1 MLPSILLSLREGLE
15 AALIVGIVIGLLNRL
30 DHQHLKA
37 SVWQGVAAAVAVSIL
52 AGVGLNLLGMEFEGQ
67 AEKIFEGLAT
77 LFAAGVLTWMIFWI
91 QKQGKNL
98 KKRIES
104 KTTQAL
110 VSGRNALFMLTFI
123 AVFREGLELALF
135 LLATSFVTEGVLTI
149 IGAVI
154 GLGTAIIIGW
164 VLFSS
169 TNRLSLP
176 GFFKVTNIL
185 LILFAAGLVAY
196 GVHELNEAGWIPS
209 VIEHVWDINHIL
221 NEKSQLGLMLKALFG
236 YNGNP
241 SLTEVIAY
249 LVYSAILF
257 ATYLRFQQRDL
268 LTVPNITSALTE
280 RN

>member
-1 MLPSILLSLREGLE
+1 MLPSLLLSLREGLE
-15 AALIVGIVIGLLNRL
+15 AALIIGIVIGMLNRL

-37 SVWQGVAAAVAVSIL
+37 SVWQGVAAAVAVSII
-52 AGVGLNLLGMEFEGQ
+52 AGIGLNLLGMEFEGQ

-91 QKQGKNL
+91 QKQGKNI
-98 KKRIES
+98 KKNIES

-110 VSGRNALFMLTFI
+110 ASGKNALFTLTFI

-135 LLATSFVTEGVLTI
+135 LLATSFVSEGALTL
-149 IGAVI
+149 IGAGI
-154 GLGTAIIIGW
+154 GLVAAVILGW
-164 VLFSS
+164 ALFSS
-169 TNRLSLP
+169 TTRLSLQ

-209 VIEHVWDINHIL
+209 VVEHIWDINHIL
-221 NEKSQLGLMLKALFG
+221 NEKSQVGLMLKALFG

-241 SLTEVIAY
+241 SLTEVFAY
-249 LVYSAILF
+249 LGYSAIMY
-257 ATYLRFQQRDL
+257 TNYLRFQRRDFMA
-268 LTVPNITSALTE
+268 VPNMSGALVE
-280 RN
+280 

>member
-1 MLPSILLSLREGLE
+1 MLPSLLLSLREGLE

-30 DHQHLKA
+30 DSQHLKA
-37 SVWQGVAAAVAVSIL
+37 SVWQGVAAAVAASIL
-52 AGVGLNLLGMEFEGQ
+52 AGVALNLLGMEFEGQ
-67 AEKIFEGLAT
+67 AEEIFEGLAT
-77 LFAAGVLTWMIFWI
+77 LFAAGVLTWMILWI

-98 KKRIES
+98 KIRIET
-104 KTTQAL
+104 KTAQAL
-110 VSGRNALFMLTFI
+110 VSGRNALFTLTFI

-135 LLATSFVTEGVLTI
+135 LLATSFVTEGFLTL
-149 IGAVI
+149 IGAFVGLAAAVI
-154 GLGTAIIIGW
+154 LGW

-169 TNRLSLP
+169 TMRLSLR

-209 VIEHVWDINHIL
+209 VVEHVWDINHIL
-221 NEKSQLGLMLKALFG
+221 NEKSQVGLMLKTLFG

-249 LVYSAILF
+249 LVYIAILST
-257 ATYLRFQQRDL
+257 TYLRFQRQDL
-268 LTVPNITSALTE
+268 FRIPKIANVQAD
-280 RN
+280 

>member
-1 MLPSILLSLREGLE
+1 M
-15 AALIVGIVIGLLNRL
+15 
-30 DHQHLKA
+30 
-37 SVWQGVAAAVAVSIL
+37 
-52 AGVGLNLLGMEFEGQ
+52 
-67 AEKIFEGLAT
+67 
-77 LFAAGVLTWMIFWI
+77 
-91 QKQGKNL
+91 
-98 KKRIES
+98 
-104 KTTQAL
+104 
-110 VSGRNALFMLTFI
+110 
-123 AVFREGLELALF
+123 ELALF

-154 GLGTAIIIGW
+154 GLGTAVIIGW

>member
-1 MLPSILLSLREGLE
+1 MLPSLLLSLREGLE

-30 DHQHLKA
+30 DRQHLKA
-37 SVWQGVAAAVAVSIL
+37 AVWQGVAAAVAASIL

-67 AEKIFEGLAT
+67 AEEIFEGLAT
-77 LFAAGVLTWMIFWI
+77 LFAAGVLTWMILWI
-91 QKQGKNL
+91 QKQGKYIKNH
-98 KKRIES
+98 IES

-110 VSGRNALFMLTFI
+110 ESGRRALFTLAFI

-135 LLATSFVTEGVLTI
+135 LLATSFVTEGILTL
-149 IGAVI
+149 IGAVV
-154 GLGTAIIIGW
+154 GLSTAVILGW

-169 TNRLSLP
+169 TNRLSLR

-209 VIEHVWDINHIL
+209 VVEHVWDINHIL
-221 NEKSQLGLMLKALFG
+221 NEKSQVGLMLKTLFG

-249 LVYSAILF
+249 LTYIGIMST
-257 ATYLRFQQRDL
+257 TYLRFQRRDL
-268 LTVPNITSALTE
+268 FAIPNTTNTDVE
-280 RN
+280 

>member
-1 MLPSILLSLREGLE
+1 MLPSLLLSLREGLE

-30 DHQHLKA
+30 DRQHLKA
-37 SVWQGVAAAVAVSIL
+37 SVWQGVAAAVAASIL
-52 AGVGLNLLGMEFEGQ
+52 AGVGLNLLGMKFEGR
-67 AEKIFEGLAT
+67 AEEIFEGLAT
-77 LFAAGVLTWMIFWI
+77 LFAAGVLTWMILWM

-98 KKRIES
+98 KNRIES
-104 KTTQAL
+104 KTAQAL
-110 VSGRNALFMLTFI
+110 VSGRRALFTLAFI

-135 LLATSFVTEGVLTI
+135 LLATSFVTEGILTL
-149 IGAVI
+149 IGAVV
-154 GLGTAIIIGW
+154 GLGTAVILGW

-169 TNRLSLP
+169 TKRLSLQ

-209 VIEHVWDINHIL
+209 VVEHIWDINHIL
-221 NEKSQLGLMLKALFG
+221 NEKSQVGLVLKALFG

-249 LVYSAILF
+249 LSYSAILYT
-257 ATYLRFQQRDL
+257 TYLNFQRRNL
-268 LTVPNITSALTE
+268 LSVPIINSALVD
-280 RN
+280 